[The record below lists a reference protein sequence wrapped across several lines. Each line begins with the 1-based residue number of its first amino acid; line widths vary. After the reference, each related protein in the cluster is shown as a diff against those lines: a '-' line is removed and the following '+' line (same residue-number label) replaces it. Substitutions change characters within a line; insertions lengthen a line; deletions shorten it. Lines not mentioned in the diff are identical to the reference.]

1 MPTRKTGAGTKN
13 ELTGLVK
20 VDVNA
25 VGTML
30 QETLVELTDL
40 HLRGKQ
46 AHWNLAGP
54 TFKPLHEQLDEVVD
68 GIRAAA
74 DEVAERAVAIGYA
87 VDGRPATVGKSTPLA
102 EFPAGQITVNEC
114 VELMTMA
121 LEETCNHVRQRI
133 GKLDELDPVS
143 QDTLIGV
150 LAELEKFHW
159 MFAVQRVGAEA

>member
-1 MPTRKTGAGTKN
+1 MPTRKTRAGTTN
-13 ELTGLVK
+13 ELTGLVN
-20 VDVNA
+20 VDVSA

-30 QETLVELTDL
+30 QESLVELTDL

-68 GIRAAA
+68 GVRSAA
-74 DEVAERAVAIGYA
+74 DTVAERAVAIGYA
-87 VDGRPATVGKSTPLA
+87 VDGRPDTVAKSTPLHQ
-102 EFPAGQITVNEC
+102 FPAGQITVHEC

-121 LEETCNHVRQRI
+121 LEETCNHIRERI
-133 GKLDELDPVS
+133 NLLDELDPVS

-150 LAELEKFHW
+150 LANLEKYHW
-159 MFAVQRVGAEA
+159 MFAVQRVGAAA

>member
-1 MPTRKTGAGTKN
+1 MPTKRSGAGAKN
-13 ELTGLVK
+13 ELTGLVN
-20 VDVNA
+20 VDVNV

-54 TFKPLHEQLDEVVD
+54 TFKPVHEQLDEVVD
-68 GIRAAA
+68 GVRAAA
-74 DEVAERAVAIGYA
+74 DTVAERAVAIGYA
-87 VDGRPATVGKSTPLA
+87 VDGRPDTVAKSTPLG
-102 EFPAGQITVNEC
+102 EFPAGQITVHEC
-114 VELMTMA
+114 IELMTTA
-121 LEETCNHVRQRI
+121 LEETCGHIRERI
-133 GKLDELDPVS
+133 GKLDEPDPVS

-159 MFAVQRVGAEA
+159 MFAVQRVPDK